1 MNEKNNIKTIDMT
14 NDNRKDGTSRHT
26 FYDNQEYNWV
36 MASSRRRQKLCSVL
50 FALLAVLAAVIIAFC
65 VWLYFFD
72 R

>member
-1 MNEKNNIKTIDMT
+1 MT

-26 FYDNQEYNWV
+26 FYDNQEYNRV